1 MLEDLNGWNTLNL
14 LYGASNDQVRRS
26 HYSIS
31 KSGPGIKYFMCIFF
45 AYLCSKAFSNINKA
59 IN

>member
-31 KSGPGIKYFMCIFF
+31 KSGPGIKYFMCIFLLIYVVKLF
-45 AYLCSKAFSNINKA
+45 PT
-59 IN
+59 